1 MGKETGIGIDEAIR
15 MCKEADLKL
24 DRQLRTALAALL
36 CLLMAVTVIMCAF
49 CGTEEAHAA
58 EAQTF
63 RIDNVPASGA
73 AYSNTFA
80 ATGDADTVA
89 WAVWAENRSG
99 TAPELAVLDDA
110 QVSISCNGEELFS
123 GPLSGIA
130 DSGLAMRANVPAD
143 AAVFA
148 YSMALGQPV
157 DPAVAGAAKV
167 YWHVLPMSH
176 ADLTDAADFDEAAVA
191 ATSDEATADGT
202 WGTVLGVAGVIALGA
217 GTAVLGTWVYRRIR
231 VEGPT
236 QES

>member
-1 MGKETGIGIDEAIR
+1 MGKMTIDLESAKRMVAEEEARIQR
-15 MCKEADLKL
+15 RA
-24 DRQLRTALAALL
+24 RIALTALL
-36 CLLMAVTVIMCAF
+36 CALMAVTVTLCVL
-49 CGTEEAHAA
+49 GGSEEAHAA
-58 EAQTF
+58 EEQTF

-73 AYSNTFA
+73 AYSSSFTA
-80 ATGDADTVA
+80 VGDADTET
-89 WAVWAENRSG
+89 WAVWAEDRSG

-176 ADLTDAADFDEAAVA
+176 ADLMDAADFDEAAVA

-236 QES
+236 QKS